1 MNEFFAAHPASC
13 DNSGDLRFLLGHFGP
28 QAGRYL
34 ADYPGSWTE
43 DIIRHCDGLGPVE
56 AERIKLLVRR
66 AREKAALLRKNSLV
80 WDERVDWI
88 GNYRNLARQNPRE
101 FTMAVVPRAVKA
113 EGFVTIDDLD
123 LSPTAD
129 ESIEAVT
136 AEYVRVSRTLLLLS
150 PELIFVDPYLNPC
163 KTDRQ
168 DVLVA
173 MFGIAAKGKCRKIT
187 CWGRESEVVGER
199 RHSWEEVGTALS
211 GILKSA
217 AWPADREFRYIL
229 VDDAAA
235 RMKMHPRYL
244 LSIKGAIRYDQGFQ
258 RLPKGRRNDVSPIGA
273 GLHVELLK
281 TYHEGGHDM
290 RVERVFECGSLT
302 R

>member
-1 MNEFFAAHPASC
+1 
-13 DNSGDLRFLLGHFGP
+13 
-28 QAGRYL
+28 
-34 ADYPGSWTE
+34 
-43 DIIRHCDGLGPVE
+43 
-56 AERIKLLVRR
+56 
-66 AREKAALLRKNSLV
+66 
-80 WDERVDWI
+80 
-88 GNYRNLARQNPRE
+88 
-101 FTMAVVPRAVKA
+101 MAVVPRSAKA

-163 KTDRQ
+163 KTDRR

-173 MFGIAAKGKCRKIT
+173 MFAMATKGKCRKIT
-187 CWGRESEVVGER
+187 CWARESEVVGER
-199 RHSWEEVGTALS
+199 RHSWEEVSTALS
-211 GILKSA
+211 GILKAA
-217 AWPADREFRYIL
+217 AWPADRAFSYIL
-229 VDDAAA
+229 VDDATA

-244 LSIKGAIRYDQGFQ
+244 LSIKGAIRYDQGLQ

-281 TYHEGGHDM
+281 AYHEGMHDM
-290 RVERVFECGSLT
+290 KVERVFECGSLT